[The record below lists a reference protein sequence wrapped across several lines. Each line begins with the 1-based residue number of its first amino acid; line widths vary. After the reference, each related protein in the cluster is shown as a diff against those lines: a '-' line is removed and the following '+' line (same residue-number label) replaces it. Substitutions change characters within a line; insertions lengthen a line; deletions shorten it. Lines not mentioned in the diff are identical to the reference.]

1 MHESQPACQGSRVK
15 EAKQQQLGDPIPR
28 AQPLTHP
35 EATSAARIHRNRIYI
50 EEASQTEKTRC
61 SSKINSF
68 ASSLIKYIESY
79 HIVSLDPALPTF
91 TVENDQH

>member
-50 EEASQTEKTRC
+50 KEASQTE
-61 SSKINSF
+61 
-68 ASSLIKYIESY
+68 
-79 HIVSLDPALPTF
+79 
-91 TVENDQH
+91 